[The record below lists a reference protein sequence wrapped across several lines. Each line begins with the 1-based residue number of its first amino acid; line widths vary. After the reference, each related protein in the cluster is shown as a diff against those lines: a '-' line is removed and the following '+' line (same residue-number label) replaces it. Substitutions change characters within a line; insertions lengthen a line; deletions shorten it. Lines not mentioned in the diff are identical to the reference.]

1 MKISRILM
9 FMWSIML
16 GLVLVSIVM
25 PTDGLTVCGKTLD
38 FPSLASVMGAGEP
51 EEPLEPEQLL
61 SPEELLEMRMAALQ
75 TQKEDEFRQFTQY
88 SPSRIHLP
96 HADET
101 YLDKF
106 FESLENAGEKAVRVL
121 HYGDSQLE
129 CDRISCTIR
138 EHYQEEFG
146 GQGVGLVP
154 ALQTV
159 ATYTTSQTITADT
172 VYHYLAYG
180 PAGARADHK
189 RYGPMAQVNHVLPG
203 TTITLSP
210 RSTKNYPH
218 SGKVRRIT
226 ILAKG
231 SGGMTVSC
239 LSQSFHPEETEIN
252 DNFSRMEVR
261 LPSGANSI
269 TITAHGDYD
278 IYGIQLDDLTGV
290 AVDNIPMRGCS
301 GTIFTGIDQS
311 TLTPFFQHEN
321 IGLIMLQYG
330 GNSVPNATKEST
342 ISSYMTSLRR
352 QIRLFRKL
360 APEAAIMFIGPADMA
375 TSIKG
380 EIQTYPGLP
389 QMVDSLR
396 AMSLQEGIA
405 FWDMFSAMG
414 GRGSIVKWNTS
425 SPQLAGSDYIHFT
438 TKGAQK
444 MADMLYETMNLYY
457 RFYRLRTG
465 KESDAIRR
473 ESQPE
478 SADTAGLLNVPGINT
493 QEQ

>member
-1 MKISRILM
+1 MKISRILI

-16 GLVLVSIVM
+16 GLVLVSVIM
-25 PTDGLTVCGKTLD
+25 PTDGVSVCGKTLD
-38 FPSLASVMGAGEP
+38 FPSVAQVMGTGQP
-51 EEPLEPEQLL
+51 ELPLEPEQLL
-61 SPEELLEMRMAALQ
+61 SPEELLEQRMAALQ
-75 TQKEDEFRQFTQY
+75 TQKEDEFRQFTQN

-96 HADET
+96 GSDET
-101 YLDKF
+101 YLDPF
-106 FESLENAGEKAVRVL
+106 FEALENAGQKAVRVL

-129 CDRISCTIR
+129 CDRISSTIR

-154 ALQTV
+154 AMQTV
-159 ATYTTSQTITADT
+159 ATYTTSQTISADT

-180 PAGARADHK
+180 PASARAPHK
-189 RYGPMAQVNHVLPG
+189 RYGPMAQVNHVDSG
-203 TTITLSP
+203 TTITLAP

-231 SGGMTVSC
+231 HGGINVNC
-239 LSQSFHPEETEIN
+239 LSQTFRPEVTEVN
-252 DNFSRMEVR
+252 EDYMRMETV

-269 TITAHGDYD
+269 SISVHGSYD

-311 TLTPFFQHEN
+311 TIAPFFKHEN
-321 IGLIMLQYG
+321 VGLIILQYG
-330 GNSVPNATKEST
+330 GNSVPNATRESA
-342 ISSYMTSLRR
+342 ISAYMSSLRR
-352 QIRLFRKL
+352 QIRMFRKM
-360 APEAAIMFIGPADMA
+360 APQAAIMFIGPADMG

-405 FWDMFSAMG
+405 FWDMFAAMG
-414 GRGSIVKWNTS
+414 GRGSIVKWNTA
-425 SPQLAGSDYIHFT
+425 SPQLVGSDYIHFT

-444 MADMLYETMNLYY
+444 MADMLYETLNMYY

-478 SADTAGLLNVPGINT
+478 PDLTAEET
-493 QEQ
+493 AYMTEQ